1 MVFYKYMVLIT
12 SNNKMSWIEILE
24 AIDREY
30 PGQATVAD
38 GLIEDK
44 PDKAAVNMSQSNE
57 QNRSGLQ
64 HRGGANSGRS
74 NGGLFQGILNP
85 GEEL

>member
-1 MVFYKYMVLIT
+1 MTKNI
-12 SNNKMSWIEILE
+12 SWIEILKL
-24 AIDREY
+24 INREY
-30 PGQATVAD
+30 PGEVIVAD

-64 HRGGANSGRS
+64 HRGEGILC
-74 NGGLFQGILNP
+74 LFQGILNP
-85 GEEL
+85 GKEL